1 MKSLVL
7 IGNGGHCKS
16 CIEIIETSKE
26 FKIKGIVVIQ
36 RIKQKIYELSGYWR

>member
-26 FKIKGIVVIQ
+26 FQNKGDSGSS
-36 RIKQKIYELSGYWR
+36 RGSNKRIYEL